1 MSSLAKQDQSARKFW
16 GDRLIKGAWTD
27 SEIRVLEKHPD
38 LSDYNLGMK
47 LRRTPS
53 SVRAKRSQLASE
65 LDPTTVVTKRLR
77 ESRKAKHMEKLHS
90 ERVDAYV
97 KKVIESAPPISLEK
111 REPVERVFND
121 GPQNSPSGE
130 LIPLTEN
137 DGIQAVMGRDLHEFL
152 MIGRDYTTWF
162 NYMTG
167 YGFTEGED
175 YITQGGIS
183 AGQGF
188 TPKVGKTHTPPK
200 VGRPALDHVLSL
212 DMAKEISMIQRTDKG
227 KQARQYFIE
236 CERRAKRAPAELTRL
251 ELLQIAMESEKERL
265 ALEDKVTELEPKAI
279 HYNRF
284 MDAEGTYTW
293 DEVVRI
299 IGVGKNKMLE
309 SLRIQKVLMTGGNR
323 QNLPYQS
330 HMHRFEVKEKTWT
343 NPATGFEHI
352 SYDVR
357 LKPEHIDFIA
367 KKCEHLLNPPA

>member
-1 MSSLAKQDQSARKFW
+1 MTDLKKQDASAIKVW
-16 GDRLIKGAWTD
+16 GNRLVKGAWKD
-27 SEIRVLEKHPD
+27 HEIRTLEQFAH
-38 LSDYNLGMK
+38 LSDYNLAQK
-47 LRRTPS
+47 LRRKPS
-53 SVRAKRSQLASE
+53 SVHNKRMNLKREQKQISE
-65 LDPTTVVTKRLR
+65 PVITKRLR
-77 ESRKAKHMEKLHS
+77 ESRKARQMERLN
-90 ERVDAYV
+90 
-97 KKVIESAPPISLEK
+97 
-111 REPVERVFND
+111 VERISNGDSRSNV
-121 GPQNSPSGE
+121 SGE

-137 DGIQAVMGRDLHEFL
+137 DGVQAVMGRYLHGFL
-152 MIGRDYTTWF
+152 EVNTEYRAWFKRMTEYGFELGRDYTIK
-162 NYMTG
+162 N
-167 YGFTEGED
+167 D
-175 YITQGGIS
+175 RVQDS
-183 AGQGF
+183 L
-188 TPKVGKTHTPPK
+188 
-200 VGRPALDHVLSL
+200 GREREATNHIISL

-236 CERRAKRAPAELTRL
+236 CERKAKRAPAELTRL

-265 ALEDKVTELEPKAI
+265 ALEAKVTELEPKAN

-284 MDAEGTYTW
+284 MNAEGTYTW

-343 NPATGFEHI
+343 NPTTGFEHV

-367 KKCEHLLNPPA
+367 KKCEHLLNPVA

>member
-1 MSSLAKQDQSARKFW
+1 MTDLRKQDASAIKVW
-16 GDRLIKGAWTD
+16 GNRLVTGAWKEH
-27 SEIRVLEKHPD
+27 EIRTLEQFAH
-38 LSDYNLGMK
+38 LSDYNLAQK
-47 LRRTPS
+47 LRRKPS
-53 SVRAKRSQLASE
+53 SVHNKRMNLKREQAQFSE
-65 LDPTTVVTKRLR
+65 PVITKRLR
-77 ESRKAKHMEKLHS
+77 ESRKAKQMERLN
-90 ERVDAYV
+90 
-97 KKVIESAPPISLEK
+97 
-111 REPVERVFND
+111 VERISNGDSRSSV
-121 GPQNSPSGE
+121 SGE

-137 DGIQAVMGRDLHEFL
+137 DGVQAVMGRDLHKFL
-152 MIGRDYTTWF
+152 EVGAEYRHWFPRMVEYGFFAGQDYTVK
-162 NYMTG
+162 N
-167 YGFTEGED
+167 D
-175 YITQGGIS
+175 RVQDS
-183 AGQGF
+183 L
-188 TPKVGKTHTPPK
+188 
-200 VGRPALDHVLSL
+200 GREREATNHIISL

-236 CERRAKRAPAELTRL
+236 CERKAKRAPAELTRL

-265 ALEDKVTELEPKAI
+265 ALEEKVTELEPKAI

-343 NPATGFEHI
+343 NPATGFEHV

-367 KKCEHLLNPPA
+367 KKCEHLLSPVV

>member
-27 SEIRVLEKHPD
+27 SEVRVLEKHPD

-65 LDPTTVVTKRLR
+65 LDTSAVVTRRLR
-77 ESRKAKHMEKLHS
+77 ESRKAKHMEKLNA
-90 ERVDAYV
+90 ERRDAYV

-111 REPVERVFND
+111 REPVERVFNG
-121 GPQNSPSGE
+121 GPQNRPSGE

-137 DGIQAVMGRDLHEFL
+137 DGVQAVMGRDLHEFL
-152 MIGRDYTTWF
+152 EVKEPYTDWF
-162 NYMTG
+162 KRMAE
-167 YGFTEGED
+167 YGFV
-175 YITQGGIS
+175 
-183 AGQGF
+183 AGQDFDQKNLIGQDRL
-188 TPKVGKTHTPPK
+188 
-200 VGRPALDHVLSL
+200 GRRRETINHIISL
-212 DMAKEISMIQRTDKG
+212 DMAKEISMIQRTAKG

-236 CERRAKRAPAELTRL
+236 CERKAKRAPAELTRL
-251 ELLQIAMESEKERL
+251 ELLQIAMESEQERL
-265 ALEDKVTELEPKAI
+265 ALEAKVTELEPKAI

-343 NPATGFEHI
+343 NPATGFEHV

-367 KKCEHLLNPPA
+367 KKCEHLLNPVA

>member
-27 SEIRVLEKHPD
+27 SEVRVLEKHPD

-77 ESRKAKHMEKLHS
+77 ESRKAKQT
-90 ERVDAYV
+90 ER
-97 KKVIESAPPISLEK
+97 LN
-111 REPVERVFND
+111 VERISNGDSRSSV
-121 GPQNSPSGE
+121 SGE

-137 DGIQAVMGRDLHEFL
+137 DGVSAVMGRDLHQFL
-152 MIGRDYTTWF
+152 EVGRDYTNWF
-162 NYMTG
+162 KQMIG
-167 YGFTEGED
+167 YGFVEGQD
-175 YITQGGIS
+175 
-183 AGQGF
+183 F
-188 TPKVGKTHTPPK
+188 TPDLAKSFG
-200 VGRPALDHVLSL
+200 GRPRQDHVVSL

-236 CERRAKRAPAELTRL
+236 CERKAKRAPAELTRL

-265 ALEDKVTELEPKAI
+265 ALEAKVTELEPKAN

-284 MDAEGTYTW
+284 MNAEGTYTW
-293 DEVVRI
+293 DEVARI
-299 IGVGKNKMLE
+299 IGVGRNKMLE

-330 HMHRFEVKEKTWT
+330 DMHRFEVKEKPWT
-343 NPATGFEHI
+343 NPATGFEHV

-367 KKCEHLLNPPA
+367 KKCEHLLNPVA

>member
-1 MSSLAKQDQSARKFW
+1 MSNYKKQDDSAVKFW
-16 GDRLIKGAWTD
+16 GGRLVQGEWD
-27 SEIRVLEKHPD
+27 EHEIRTLEKFPH
-38 LSDYNLGMK
+38 LSDYNVAQK
-47 LRRTPS
+47 LRRKPS
-53 SVRAKRSQLASE
+53 SVRNKRMNLKREQAQLSE
-65 LDPTTVVTKRLR
+65 PVITKRLR
-77 ESRKAKHMEKLHS
+77 ESRKAKQMEQLNV
-90 ERVDAYV
+90 ERRDAYV
-97 KKVIESAPPISLEK
+97 KKVLESAPPINIEK
-111 REPVERVFND
+111 REPVERAFN
-121 GPQNSPSGE
+121 GGSRSSVSGE

-137 DGIQAVMGRDLHEFL
+137 DGVQAVMGRDLHKFL
-152 MIGRDYTTWF
+152 EVGKDYSTWF
-162 NYMTG
+162 KDMAE
-167 YGFTEGED
+167 YGFV
-175 YITQGGIS
+175 
-183 AGQGF
+183 AGQDFSPISGN
-188 TPKVGKTHTPPK
+188 TSPAG
-200 VGRPALDHVLSL
+200 GRPRIEHIVSL

-236 CERRAKRAPAELTRL
+236 CERKAKRAPAELTRL

-265 ALEDKVTELEPKAI
+265 ALEAKVTELEPKAN

-284 MDAEGTYTW
+284 MNAEGTYTW

-343 NPATGFEHI
+343 NPATGFEHV

-367 KKCEHLLNPPA
+367 KKCEHLLNPVA

>member
-77 ESRKAKHMEKLHS
+77 ESRKAKQMERLN
-90 ERVDAYV
+90 
-97 KKVIESAPPISLEK
+97 
-111 REPVERVFND
+111 VERISNGDSRSNV
-121 GPQNSPSGE
+121 SGE

-137 DGIQAVMGRDLHEFL
+137 DGVQAVMGRYLHGFL
-152 MIGRDYTTWF
+152 EVNTEYRAWFKRMTEYGFELGRDYTIK
-162 NYMTG
+162 N
-167 YGFTEGED
+167 D
-175 YITQGGIS
+175 RVQDS
-183 AGQGF
+183 L
-188 TPKVGKTHTPPK
+188 
-200 VGRPALDHVLSL
+200 GREREATNHIISL

-236 CERRAKRAPAELTRL
+236 CERKAKRAPAELTRL

-265 ALEDKVTELEPKAI
+265 ALEAKVTELEPKAN

-284 MDAEGTYTW
+284 MNAEGTYTW

-330 HMHRFEVKEKTWT
+330 HMHRFDVKEKTWT
-343 NPATGFEHI
+343 NPATGFEHV

-367 KKCEHLLNPPA
+367 KKCEHLLNPVA

>member
-27 SEIRVLEKHPD
+27 SEVRVLEKHPD

-65 LDPTTVVTKRLR
+65 LDTSAVVTRRLR
-77 ESRKAKHMEKLHS
+77 ESRKAKQMERLN
-90 ERVDAYV
+90 
-97 KKVIESAPPISLEK
+97 
-111 REPVERVFND
+111 VERISNGGSRSNV
-121 GPQNSPSGE
+121 SGE
-130 LIPLTEN
+130 LIPLTVN
-137 DGIQAVMGRDLHEFL
+137 DGVQAVMGRDLHQFVESKEP
-152 MIGRDYTTWF
+152 YTRWIARHIEK
-162 NYMTG
+162 
-167 YGFTEGED
+167 YGF
-175 YITQGGIS
+175 I
-183 AGQGF
+183 AGQDFMTKMSESSG
-188 TPKVGKTHTPPK
+188 
-200 VGRPALDHVLSL
+200 GRPSENHVLTM
-212 DMAKEISMIQRTDKG
+212 DMAKELSMVQNNDRG
-227 KQARQYFIE
+227 RQARQYFIE
-236 CERRAKRAPAELTRL
+236 CERKAKRAPAELTRL

-265 ALEDKVTELEPKAI
+265 ALEAKVTELEPKAN

-343 NPATGFEHI
+343 NPATGFEHV

-367 KKCEHLLNPPA
+367 KKCEHLLNPVA

>member
-1 MSSLAKQDQSARKFW
+1 MTDLRKQDASAIKVW
-16 GDRLIKGAWTD
+16 GNRLVKGAWKD
-27 SEIRVLEKHPD
+27 HEIRTLEQFAH
-38 LSDYNLGMK
+38 LSDYNLAQK
-47 LRRTPS
+47 LRRKPS
-53 SVRAKRSQLASE
+53 SVHNKRMNLKREQKQISE
-65 LDPTTVVTKRLR
+65 PVITKRLR
-77 ESRKAKHMEKLHS
+77 ESRKAKQM
-90 ERVDAYV
+90 ERV
-97 KKVIESAPPISLEK
+97 S
-111 REPVERVFND
+111 VERI
-121 GPQNSPSGE
+121 PNSDSRSSVSSE
-130 LIPLTEN
+130 LIPLTET
-137 DGIQAVMGRDLHEFL
+137 GGVQAVMGRDLHGFL
-152 MIGRDYTTWF
+152 GVKAHYKDWF
-162 NYMTG
+162 PRMVA
-167 YGFTEGED
+167 YGFEEGKD
-175 YITQGGIS
+175 YALKNERVERQGRG
-183 AGQGF
+183 AVEQ
-188 TPKVGKTHTPPK
+188 
-200 VGRPALDHVLSL
+200 LNHVISL

-265 ALEDKVTELEPKAI
+265 ALEAKVTELEPKAI

-343 NPATGFEHI
+343 NPATGFEHV